1 VTLSVVVPLYQ
12 EAAVAPE
19 LISRL
24 TSALDSLGSP
34 WEAILVDD
42 GSTDGTWELIRD
54 AAERDERFRA
64 MRLTRNFG
72 HQAALTAGLWAAE
85 GDAVITMDGDLQHPP
100 EVIPALVEKGRE
112 GFDVVY
118 AARSEED
125 SEGWFKVHSARAFYW
140 LLNHLASLD
149 LPPGAGDFRYMSRRV
164 VQALIAMPERSRF
177 LRGMTRWTGYSQAVV
192 EYDRERRAGGGSKY
206 SLRRMTKFAF
216 DAIVSFSALPLR
228 IASVLGMAFSLLG
241 LLYLLYVV
249 YVRLFTDHA
258 LAGWTSVIV
267 AVLILGGVQLACL
280 GIMGQYLGRMYE
292 EVKGRPLFLILE
304 DTKDSHD
311 QGQDRGQDRRQPR
324 WQPGQQ
330 REPAPAGVATVSE
343 SAAHRPDDH

>member
-1 VTLSVVVPLYQ
+1 LTLSIVVPLYQ
-12 EAAVAPE
+12 EAPVARE
-19 LISRL
+19 LVSRL
-24 TSALDSLGSP
+24 TAALDSLDSS

-42 GSTDGTWELIRD
+42 GSTDGTWDLIRE
-54 AAERDERFRA
+54 AAEGDDRIRA
-64 MRLTRNFG
+64 LRLTRNFG

-85 GDAVITMDGDLQHPP
+85 GDAVVTMDGDLQHPP
-100 EVIPALVEKGRE
+100 EVIPALVQKARE

-118 AARSEED
+118 ATRSEQD

-140 LLNHLASLD
+140 ILNHLASLD
-149 LPPGAGDFRYMSRRV
+149 LPPGAGDFRFMSRRV
-164 VQALIAMPERSRF
+164 VEALIAMPERSRF

-192 EYDRERRAGGGSKY
+192 DYDRGRRAGGGSKY
-206 SLRRMTKFAF
+206 SLRHMTRFAF

-228 IASVLGMAFSLLG
+228 IASILGLVFSLLG
-241 LLYLLYVV
+241 SLYLLYVV
-249 YVRLFTDHA
+249 YIRLFTDQA

-304 DTKDSHD
+304 DTKGSK
-311 QGQDRGQDRRQPR
+311 RRPER
-324 WQPGQQ
+324 SPV
-330 REPAPAGVATVSE
+330 EVATVTE
-343 SAAHRPDDH
+343 RANHRHDDY